1 MTTIKKWSAGRWHRQ
16 KLRLRQGVTA
26 IELVVSAMLLITVMT
41 FMTSLCFRID
51 LVWKDIGHHRVAVGE
66 LSNQLESLQRLT
78 PQRAQEALKTIQPSL
93 LCRQTLRDPELR
105 GQLVK
110 DELGDRIVLQINWA
124 RRHPGQPIE
133 LAAWLPAGSSA
144 QPEGER

>member
-1 MTTIKKWSAGRWHRQ
+1 MTKTKKWQASQLDRRQ
-16 KLRLRQGVTA
+16 CHSRQGVTA

-41 FMTSLCFRID
+41 FMTSLCFRIN

-66 LSNQLESLQRLT
+66 LSNQLESLQRMT
-78 PQRAQEALKTIQPSL
+78 PQGAREALQIIQPSS

-105 GQLVK
+105 GQIVR
-110 DELGDRIVLQINWA
+110 DDLGERVVLQINWT

-133 LAAWLPAGSSA
+133 LAAWLPSDSA